1 VKGERMPEN
10 NNISSTPY
18 DDVFHTL
25 VVDCTDLM
33 IPVVNEAFNEDY
45 TKNARIVLKQ
55 NEVYQR
61 QQNGNTVKKITD
73 SNLEIIE
80 NEESADY
87 HVECESTYDGTI
99 IIRIYEYDSQIALYN
114 GEFKDG
120 VLEVKFPHAGILFL
134 RSNSNTPDKYTIKI
148 TTPAGSLPYDVQ
160 VLKVKSYTLAE
171 IFEKKLLLLIPFY
184 IFNYEDGLKGIEDDE
199 EKLKALK
206 STYADIRKTLDDMC
220 LSGEIDEYTKCSIC
234 EMSERVINSLAF
246 KHEKI
251 KKEVTEVMGGQVL
264 EYEAKNILNRGLRLG
279 REEGRVEGRMEGRM
293 EGIPNGENKLARLI
307 KSLRADN
314 RQDEVDKVL
323 DDEAARQAM
332 YKEYGITD

>member
-1 VKGERMPEN
+1 VKGERMSEN

-33 IPVVNEAFNEDY
+33 IPVVNEAFNDDY
-45 TKNARIVLKQ
+45 TKNAKIILKQ
-55 NEVYQR
+55 NEVYQH
-61 QQNGNTVKKITD
+61 QQNGNTAKKITD
-73 SNLEIIE
+73 SNL
-80 NEESADY
+80 A
-87 HVECESTYDGTI
+87 
-99 IIRIYEYDSQIALYN
+99 
-114 GEFKDG
+114 
-120 VLEVKFPHAGILFL
+120 
-134 RSNSNTPDKYTIKI
+134 DKYTIKI

-160 VLKVKSYTLAE
+160 VLKVKAYTLEE

-184 IFNYEDGLKGIEDDE
+184 IFNYEDRFKGIEDDE

-220 LSGEIDEYTKCSIC
+220 LSGELDEYTKCSIC
-234 EMSERVINSLAF
+234 EMSEKVINSLAF

-264 EYEAKNILNRGLRLG
+264 EYEAKSILDRGLRLG
-279 REEGRVEGRMEGRM
+279 REEGRKEGRE

-307 KSLRADN
+307 KKLNADN
-314 RQDEVDKVL
+314 RQDEVDKVP